1 MKKRD
6 ALPCAEHTAR
16 RHQGRPVKPARRT
29 ALGALLA
36 IAMAPVLATAQS
48 PMRRVAWLGAGST
61 DVPSPFLTAFRA
73 GMRDAGWI
81 EGQNLTLSVFL
92 TDGRTQDSDRIAR
105 DMLAT
110 NPEVVVSYGR
120 DVISVHHAKPSVPV
134 VFAFSGNP
142 VDAGFVQSFARPGG
156 NFTGISLMSL
166 ELSGKRI
173 ELLKELVPSI
183 RHLAVLTRPE
193 HAGEQRE
200 RAVSEQVVAKLGMT
214 LAYVPIQTA
223 GDLDQAF
230 QTIAKH
236 KCDALVTFPDGIMLA
251 NSGRIAK
258 FAMDAKIPAVSGWA
272 SFADNGFLLAYGP
285 NLVDSY
291 RGLAGYADRILRGA
305 KPGDL
310 PVELPRTVEL
320 VLNTRTARAL
330 GITISQSTLLRADR
344 IIE

>member
-1 MKKRD
+1 
-6 ALPCAEHTAR
+6 
-16 RHQGRPVKPARRT
+16 
-29 ALGALLA
+29 
-36 IAMAPVLATAQS
+36 
-48 PMRRVAWLGAGST
+48 
-61 DVPSPFLTAFRA
+61 
-73 GMRDAGWI
+73 
-81 EGQNLTLSVFL
+81 SVFL
-92 TDGRTQDSDRIAR
+92 TDGTPEEAERHAR
-105 DMLAT
+105 QMLAT
-110 NPEVVVSYGR
+110 NPEIIVVFGR
-120 DVISVHHAKPSVPV
+120 DVNAVHRVKPPGTV

-166 ELSGKRI
+166 DLSGKRI

-200 RAVSEQVVAKLGMT
+200 RAVSEEVVAKLGMT

-258 FAMDAKIPAVSGWA
+258 F
-272 SFADNGFLLAYGP
+272 
-285 NLVDSY
+285 
-291 RGLAGYADRILRGA
+291 
-305 KPGDL
+305 
-310 PVELPRTVEL
+310 
-320 VLNTRTARAL
+320 
-330 GITISQSTLLRADR
+330 
-344 IIE
+344 